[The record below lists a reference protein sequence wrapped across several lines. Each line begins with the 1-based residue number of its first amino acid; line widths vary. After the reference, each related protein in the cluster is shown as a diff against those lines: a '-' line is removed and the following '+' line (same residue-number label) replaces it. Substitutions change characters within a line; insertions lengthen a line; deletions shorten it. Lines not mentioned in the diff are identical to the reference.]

1 MAFFTRGASAAVGSS
16 TTSPAPVSLYTVP
29 ASKKSVIT
37 GLTVANTTTFDLPIN
52 VWIDSGGTLLYIAK
66 DLRVPPGEAQKLAGP
81 EKMVLLAND
90 VVKADGPQV
99 SAGVPSFTVV
109 VSVYEDV

>member
-1 MAFFTRGASAAVGSS
+1 MAFFTRGASASVGSS
-16 TTSPAPVSLYTVP
+16 VTSPVPVTLYTVP
-29 ASKKSVIT
+29 AAKKSVIT
-37 GLTVANTTTFDLPIN
+37 GLTVVNTTAFDLPIS

-66 DLRVPPGEAQKLAGP
+66 DLRVPPGQAQKLSGP

-90 VVKADGPQV
+90 LVKADGPEV
-99 SAGVPSFTVV
+99 STGAPSFTVV